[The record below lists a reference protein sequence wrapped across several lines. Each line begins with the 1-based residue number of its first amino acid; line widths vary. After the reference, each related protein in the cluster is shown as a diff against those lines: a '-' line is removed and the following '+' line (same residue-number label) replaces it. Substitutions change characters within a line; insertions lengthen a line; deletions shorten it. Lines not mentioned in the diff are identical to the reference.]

1 MIIVSAKQA
10 LFFLSGRQRLKRFKM
25 NNINCLIVEGNITQ
39 NPDFKTTVHGYP
51 ICKIPIAVNHYYK
64 KANSNEYVDEVS
76 YFDVESFGKLAEICA
91 KFSQKGRGVSV
102 VGRIKQ
108 NRWKT
113 DDGKN
118 ASRVTIIAE
127 KIEFKPRL
135 NSKPDVA
142 IDETISPKELQEKQN
157 LAEAALA
164 SSNDSSKE
172 TVF

>member
-1 MIIVSAKQA
+1 
-10 LFFLSGRQRLKRFKM
+10 M

-39 NPDFKTTVHGYP
+39 NPDFKTTTHGYP
-51 ICKIPIAVNHYYK
+51 ICKMPIAVNHYYK
-64 KANSNEYVDEVS
+64 KANTNEYIDEVS
-76 YFDVESFGKLAEICA
+76 YFDVETFGKLAEICA

-113 DDGKN
+113 EDGKN

-127 KIEFKPRL
+127 KVEFKPRL
-135 NSKPDVA
+135 NGKAEVA
-142 IDETISPKELQEKQN
+142 IDENVSASEIKEKQN

-164 SSNDSSKE
+164 SSNDMARE
-172 TVF
+172 EVAF

>member
-1 MIIVSAKQA
+1 
-10 LFFLSGRQRLKRFKM
+10 M

-39 NPDFKTTVHGYP
+39 NPDFKTTTHGYP
-51 ICKIPIAVNHYYK
+51 ICKMPIAVNHYYK
-64 KANSNEYVDEVS
+64 KANTNEYIDEVS
-76 YFDVESFGKLAEICA
+76 YFDVETFGKLAEICA

-113 DDGKN
+113 EDGKN

-127 KIEFKPRL
+127 KVEFKPRL
-135 NSKPDVA
+135 NGKSEVA
-142 IDETISPKELQEKQN
+142 IDENVSASEIKEKQN

-164 SSNDSSKE
+164 SSNDMARE
-172 TVF
+172 EVAF

>member
-1 MIIVSAKQA
+1 
-10 LFFLSGRQRLKRFKM
+10 M

-39 NPDFKTTVHGYP
+39 NPEFKTTVHGNP
-51 ICKIPIAVNHYYK
+51 ICKLPIAVNHYYK
-64 KANSNEYVDEVS
+64 KANSDEYVDEVS
-76 YFDVESFGKLAEICA
+76 YFDVETFGKLAEICA

-113 DDGKN
+113 EDGKN

-127 KIEFKPRL
+127 KVEFKPRL
-135 NSKPDVA
+135 SGNSEKGESA
-142 IDETISPKELQEKQN
+142 IADNVSEKEIREKTN

-164 SSNDSSKE
+164 ASKE
-172 TVF
+172 DKEVTVF